1 MNFRKWSINWGIVL
15 AVLWATSLHAQERDF
30 ADLSAKE
37 KADIARQ
44 EQLEAARDGAFLD
57 LMDEGH
63 ALFVKK
69 KYLKAIR
76 KYEQAEERRPLNVYP
91 PVKIRD
97 IELSMK
103 DTLEILRE
111 QEKKE
116 KPAPKEER
124 QAKQQKLPDREKEM
138 EEFREKEKQRQE
150 KAEDWEASQ
159 RRQLARE
166 RALREE
172 RDQESRELAEQKG
185 SDVGEISLEEF
196 QKDLGQQYSE
206 GITQRTY
213 NEGQRKITERVVVKG
228 DRGNEYRMVEHPWG
242 GKFYFKNGTPISE
255 ETWKQETTQ

>member
-1 MNFRKWSINWGIVL
+1 MNFQKLSNNWILILSVL
-15 AVLWATSLHAQERDF
+15 LSTPVFAQERDLS
-30 ADLSAKE
+30 DMSAKE
-37 KADIARQ
+37 KAELARQ
-44 EQLEAARDGAFLD
+44 EQLDAARDGAFLN

-63 ALFVKK
+63 AFFVEKQ
-69 KYLKAIR
+69 YLKAIR
-76 KYEQAEERRPLNVYP
+76 KYEQAGERRPLNVYP

-111 QEKKE
+111 QEKQE
-116 KPAPKEER
+116 QPAPKEER
-124 QAKQQKLPDREKEM
+124 QAKQQELPDRDKEM
-138 EEFREKEKQRQE
+138 EEFRESEKNRQK

-172 RDQESRELAEQKG
+172 KDQESKELAEQSG

-213 NEGQRKITERVVVKG
+213 TEGQRKITERIVVKG
-228 DRGNEYRMVEHPWG
+228 EKGNEYRMVEHPWG
-242 GKFYFKNGTPISE
+242 GKFFFKNGTPISE
-255 ETWKQETTQ
+255 ETWNQETAQ